1 MSRAEQATRF
11 CSALFGGHDGDDRLS
26 GLYATVWELSSKRT
40 QWRRADQPGAV
51 ASLIAE
57 LDEREG
63 TTAVYVGTGLSDRVG
78 DDKTR
83 PRADEIAGITGL
95 WLDIDILGPGH
106 ADQHLPATLESAM
119 RIVEAM
125 RLPPTM
131 VVHSGG
137 GLQVWWLLREPW
149 LTRDAADPEAERAR
163 MATLVAEWNAT
174 ARYHAETLGRW
185 KVDSVFDLA
194 RLMRPAGTTNRKVAD
209 NPRRVEI
216 LALNEDARYDPDD
229 FDDYLPDTSVLAAYS
244 APVLGQTSATL
255 SEAEREMIKAVNFAA
270 VWARVT
276 SPAYKA
282 ADYTPTWLAE
292 VLELAAEA
300 GDIGVKLVA
309 TWNGKRPEF
318 KDDQNRYD
326 AALTRLL
333 AEFDGVDT
341 EALIEA
347 LMCRRL
353 RTAGANTDKVDPRR
367 RLDYITRTVA
377 RFQASA
383 AHAAA
388 IRDQADQR
396 ITEAAGLT
404 LAVPARVQPE
414 PALVTSNGHGD
425 PAEAEAAFTAFTAEL
440 IEDTEPEEIRTAVA
454 AERVVVADEIGV
466 VPPPTAVAADADPD
480 DPFEAF
486 PERTNLEA
494 ANLDTLTDLL
504 IDKAYAQRG
513 VRVWRIEYRD
523 YGANQAARL
532 LLRMPMDME
541 WPTDRPSRYRPG
553 RPLPT
558 EWWRR
563 DMFDGPN
570 GFVKAV
576 QRDIKI
582 VARGDAPKED
592 WDQCIRALV
601 PIWRR
606 DSSEGDL
613 AHFSHEWL
621 FGYLMNHHGTGEPN
635 EVGAS
640 GRPWVRSTNNWLP
653 ATPPVIYIDLG
664 EFLGHCKT
672 QPGAV
677 IGRNSKD
684 VTGLLKLTRRRPR
697 ITAPGMS
704 GRRTWY
710 EVDPEQFSAAEW
722 GAIIEVV
729 RPSYERS
736 MGKRGVRAVDRHAEG
751 GVSLGADR
759 TVG

>member
-78 DDKTR
+78 EDKTR

-106 ADQHLPATLESAM
+106 AGEHYPATVESAL
-119 RIVEAM
+119 RIVDAM

-149 LTRDAADPEAERAR
+149 LTRDAADPDAERAR
-163 MATLVAEWNAT
+163 MAALVAEWNAT
-174 ARYHAETLGRW
+174 ARFHAETLGRW

-194 RLMRPAGTTNRKVAD
+194 RLMRPAGTTNRKISD

-216 LALNEDARYDPDD
+216 LRLDEDARYDPDD
-229 FDDYLPDTSVLAAYS
+229 FDEYLPDASVLAAYS
-244 APVLGQTSATL
+244 TPVLGQTSATL
-255 SEAEREMIKAVNFAA
+255 SEVEREMVKAVNFAA

-276 SPAYKA
+276 SPTYKA
-282 ADYTPTWLAE
+282 ADYTPPWLAE
-292 VLELAAEA
+292 ILALAAEA
-300 GDIGVKLVA
+300 DDVGKKLIA
-309 TWNGKRPEF
+309 TWQGQRPDL

-333 AEFDGVDT
+333 GEFDGVDT

-347 LMCRRL
+347 VMCRRL

-377 RFQASA
+377 KFQATA

-388 IRDQADQR
+388 VRDQADQR
-396 ITEAAGLT
+396 ITGAAGLT
-404 LAVPARVQPE
+404 LAVPAQVRPE
-414 PALVTSNGHGD
+414 PVMAIANGHGD
-425 PAEAEAAFTAFTAEL
+425 PAEAEAVFAAFTAEL
-440 IEDTEPEEIRTAVA
+440 IEDVQPAEVKAAIA
-454 AERVVVADEIGV
+454 AEQVVVADAIGV
-466 VPPPTAVAADADPD
+466 APPPTPVAPDADPGN
-480 DPFEAF
+480 PFEAF
-486 PERTNLEA
+486 PERTSLEA
-494 ANLDTLTDLL
+494 ANLDILTDLL
-504 IDKAYAQRG
+504 IDKAYIQRG
-513 VRVWRIEYRD
+513 VRVWRFEGRD
-523 YGANQAARL
+523 YGSNQLVRL
-532 LLRMPMDME
+532 LLRMPIDME

-553 RPLPT
+553 RLLPT

-563 DMFDGPN
+563 DMFDSPG
-570 GFVKAV
+570 GFIKAI
-576 QRDIKI
+576 QRDIMI
-582 VARGDAPKED
+582 IAREDGPKED
-592 WDQCIRALV
+592 WKQCIRTLGTV
-601 PIWRR
+601 IRR

-613 AHFSHEWL
+613 AHFAHEWL
-621 FGYLMNHHGTGEPN
+621 FSYLMDIHGTGEPN
-635 EVGAS
+635 EVGS
-640 GRPWVRSTNNWLP
+640 LGKPWIRETNNWLP
-653 ATPPVIYIDLG
+653 ATPPDIYINKKV
-664 EFLGHCKT
+664 FLAYCRS
-672 QPGAV
+672 QAGAV
-677 IGRNSKD
+677 IGRNSVD
-684 VTGLLKLTRRRPR
+684 IIDLLRLNPER
-697 ITAPGMS
+697 IRISTPGMS
-704 GRRTWY
+704 SRRTWY
-710 EVDPEQFSAAEW
+710 KVDAGQFSKAEW
-722 GAIIEVV
+722 AAIIEMI
-729 RPSYERS
+729 RPSYERTI
-736 MGKRGVRAVDRHAEG
+736 GKRGLHAVDDPAKG